1 MADEQIRDL
10 ERQSALGDS
19 EAQQRLI
26 ASASAR
32 TRAGIGQLEVE
43 YLQAVLD
50 IHETMFD
57 NWNAWDAVSNAKNSL
72 MELNEKFTD
81 MGLSKTYLREE
92 VIGKNA
98 VNDDGSWYSSNC

>member
-1 MADEQIRDL
+1 MSDAEIRDL
-10 ERQSALGDS
+10 ERRVAAGDS
-19 EAQQRLI
+19 SAIPQL
-26 ASASAR
+26 ASAR

-57 NWNAWDAVSNAKNSL
+57 NWNAWDAVSNAKSAL
-72 MELNEKFTD
+72 SELNEKFTD
-81 MGLSKTYLREE
+81 MGLAKTYLREE